1 MEYKKS
7 YWGLCCWLIAFL
19 AVCFAVLLLPVP
31 GMAMMRIT
39 INLCSVGMAIL
50 AWMVYING
58 YVYWYNGVSFEEARD
73 AGEERRKQ
81 YAFKHV
87 RVFGIFAVCGL
98 LFSALMQ
105 LLHISEWVDF
115 VVLTIGLIAA
125 AISTIRF
132 KL

>member
-1 MEYKKS
+1 MKRFTEKKNS
-7 YWGLCCWLIAFL
+7 ISGLA
-19 AVCFAVLLLPVP
+19 ALL
-31 GMAMMRIT
+31 
-39 INLCSVGMAIL
+39 
-50 AWMVYING
+50 
-58 YVYWYNGVSFEEARD
+58 
-73 AGEERRKQ
+73 
-81 YAFKHV
+81 
-87 RVFGIFAVCGL
+87 VFGIFAVCGL